1 MRDSIWLLKNNYNH
15 MKKTLI
21 LIAFLL
27 TGGLGFAQISGDSES
42 RMQKVRSE
50 LFQNLQGNLQ
60 RYRLQPA
67 EKASIAAQLGIPVR
81 MRLADE
87 RMAVFQYLDDDN
99 HPVYYTTYNVAAAEA
114 TGTRALQQGGS
125 LNLDLAGA
133 GMVIGIYDQ
142 TRPKATHNEFG
153 NRVTQID
160 GSTEE
165 ISNHATHVTGT
176 ILASGNNS
184 SARGMANLATGWAFN
199 WDADISKMSQNS
211 YDPVLNPQGH
221 LVSNHSYGFLMGW
234 FRDSNN
240 NWSWAGNESVSADE
254 DYRFGFYT
262 NKARQIDQLAFSKPY
277 YTIVWA
283 AGNDRSDVGDGSRDA
298 DGPDDSIGPEGV
310 SKNSL
315 TIGAVNML
323 NDYAGPSDVIM
334 SSFSSW
340 GPVDDGRIKPDLVGK
355 GVNVFSSAIL
365 ESNGADSYAN
375 LSGTSM
381 ATPNVS
387 GSLLLLQ
394 ELYND
399 RNAGRYMHS
408 ATVKALAIQSAKE
421 AGMNPGPDYMFG
433 WGLLDAEQAARMI
446 IDEDGSSRIIREQDL
461 QQNDVYEFE
470 FISNGIEPIKATIAW
485 TDPAGTPPSPRLN
498 PTDLMLVNDL
508 DLRIIAENG
517 TTYFPWS
524 LNPRDGSTAI
534 ANNQNDN
541 FRDNVEQIQ
550 IINPSP
556 QRYTL
561 RVSHKGN
568 LTNEQQP
575 FSLVFSAGV
584 SDGQTSTLYWI
595 GEDGNW
601 DNPQNWSLSS
611 DGLAANQVPDA
622 GTRVVIDRTV
632 SQETIS
638 LTQNTD
644 VFSLNIFGDNSW
656 VLDLNQNELIIRNGF
671 RSSNNL
677 TEVRDGRILFEG
689 ADQNENILDFGRL
702 SLANTDLIFDEGRW
716 RVLSLPEVNRLQI
729 AEAQVEFAMDSLA
742 VNEFDMTGNATLR
755 GNLGTLEY
763 AENFRISSTATLESE
778 IAIVFTGEA
787 GVYEDFA
794 ANTVASLS
802 NLGGQLEIAASGLIR
817 RLELSGETLISQND
831 TEVDALELDG
841 GAQLALTNGQSFTV
855 RETISHSGGANEQTL
870 IRSSGKATFVHEPY
884 KKYCFEGLSVENVD
898 LKGASVINL
907 DPQSAVSNA
916 ANWSNIDCNNVLFAN
931 FEVLFNC
938 AGGLTE
944 FINLSEGTITGYRW
958 NFGNI
963 GSSAE
968 SQPTFVFS
976 NPRTYSVNLEIVGP
990 GGTASFDRQV
1000 TINSN
1005 SLRKPQIVAN
1015 GSQLTSALPAS
1026 SYQWYNNGELIEG
1039 ATDRSIQ
1046 VLDGGAYQV
1055 TVIDDQCNRISDI
1068 VVVSSTGDGTFAG
1081 RAGYSIGPNPVEDRL
1096 SLFINND
1103 YRGLVSVRIYD
1114 ATGREKQRDVFSK
1127 SGPGTEFIM
1136 EFNHSPGLYLLQV
1149 QAANE
1154 IHTFKVTKE

>member
-1 MRDSIWLLKNNYNH
+1 

-27 TGGLGFAQISGDSES
+27 TGGMGFAQISGDSDS
-42 RMQKVRSE
+42 GLRRVRTE
-50 LFQNLQGNLQ
+50 LFQNLQNNLQ
-60 RYRLQPA
+60 RYQLQPA

-87 RMAVFQYLDDDN
+87 RMAVFQYLDDEN
-99 HPVYYTTYNVAAAEA
+99 HPIYYTTYNVGAAET

-184 SARGMANLATGWAFN
+184 NARGMANQATGWAFN

-211 YDPVLNPQGH
+211 FDPDLNPEGH

-240 NWSWAGNESVSADE
+240 NWSWAGNESVSPDE

-262 NKARQIDQLAFSKPY
+262 NKSRQIDQLAYSKPY

-323 NDYAGPSDVIM
+323 DDYAGPSDVIM

-355 GVNVFSSAIL
+355 GVNVFSAAIL

-408 ATVKALAIQSAKE
+408 ATVKALAIQTAKE

-461 QQNDVYEFE
+461 RQDDVYEFE
-470 FISNGIEPIKATIAW
+470 FISNGIEPIKATISW

-508 DLRIIAENG
+508 DLRIIDENG

-524 LNPRDGSTAI
+524 LNPLDGSTAI

-541 FRDNVEQIQ
+541 FRDNVEQIL
-550 IINPSP
+550 INNPSP

-561 RVSHKGN
+561 QVSHKGT
-568 LTNEQQP
+568 LTNGQQP

-601 DNPQNWSLSS
+601 DNPQNWSLAS
-611 DGLAANQVPDA
+611 DGLAANRIPDE
-622 GTRVVIDRTV
+622 GTRVVIDRTI

-644 VFSLNIFGDNSW
+644 VFSLNIFGENSW
-656 VLDLNQNELIIRNGF
+656 VLDLNQNELLIRNGF

-702 SLANTDLIFDEGRW
+702 NFADIDMVFDEGRW
-716 RVLSLPEVNRLQI
+716 RVLSVPKVNRLQI
-729 AEAQVEFAMDSLA
+729 AEAAVEFAMDSLA
-742 VNEFDMTGNATLR
+742 VNQFDMAGNATLM
-755 GNLGTLEY
+755 GNLGVLEFT
-763 AENFRISSTATLESE
+763 ENLRISNNAALETDL
-778 IAIVFTGEA
+778 AIVFTGEA
-787 GVYEDFA
+787 GTYEDLA
-794 ANTVASLS
+794 TNSVASLK
-802 NLGGQLEIAASGLIR
+802 NLGGQLEIVASGIIR
-817 RLELSGETLISQND
+817 RLELSGETLIRQNN
-831 TEVDALELDG
+831 TEVDRLELVG
-841 GAQLALTNGQSFTV
+841 GAELVLTEGQSFLV
-855 RETISHSGGANEQTL
+855 RESVSHSGGINDQTV

-884 KKYCFEGLSVENVD
+884 RKYCFEGLSVENVD
-898 LKGASVINL
+898 LTGASVINL
-907 DPQSAVSNA
+907 DPQSSVINA
-916 ANWSNIDCNNVLFAN
+916 ANWSNIDCENVLFAN
-931 FEVLFNC
+931 FEVRFNC

-944 FINLSEGTITGYRW
+944 FINLSEGTITNYRW
-958 NFGNI
+958 DFDNE
-963 GSSAE
+963 GSSTD
-968 SQPTFVFS
+968 SQPTFVFA
-976 NPRTYSVNLEIVGP
+976 NARIYNVNLEISGP
-990 GGTASFDRQV
+990 GGTTDFSQQV

-1005 SLRKPQIVAN
+1005 SLRKPEIVAN
-1015 GSQLTSALPAS
+1015 GSQLTSVLPAS
-1026 SYQWYNNGELIEG
+1026 SYQWYNDGELIQG
-1039 ATDRSIQ
+1039 ATERSIQ

-1055 TVIDDQCNRISDI
+1055 AVVDDQCNRISDI
-1068 VVVSSTGDGTFAG
+1068 VVVSSTDEESFAG

-1103 YRGLVSVRIYD
+1103 YRGEVSVRIYD
-1114 ATGREKQRDVFSK
+1114 AIGREMQRDDFSK
-1127 SGPGTEFIM
+1127 TAPGAEFVLD
-1136 EFNHSPGLYLLQV
+1136 FNHSPGLYLIRV
-1149 QAANE
+1149 QAAKE
-1154 IHTFKVTKE
+1154 VHSFKVTKE